1 MILAEDL
8 ERLVVRRASVVNE
21 IVDALL
27 ARCQFLSL
35 PNRRTPSAE
44 NKALLINPRQTLP
57 STMLLGAPTIWAYR
71 RTAVT

>member
-8 ERLVVRRASVVNE
+8 ERLVVRRASLVNE

-44 NKALLINPRQTLP
+44 NKALLINPRANP
-57 STMLLGAPTIWAYR
+57 AEYDAAGRADHLGIS
-71 RTAVT
+71 